1 MEKKKVRIVIEY
13 DPDNENTAVQVTPT
27 KEDGGNLHESYQ
39 GFKKAYDRME
49 VMTQRDRMSI
59 QALLQNLNKLSD
71 KEKLYI
77 AGVTEGF
84 VMARE
89 TEKDRESDGLH
100 GVSKE
105 KASE

>member
-1 MEKKKVRIVIEY
+1 M
-13 DPDNENTAVQVTPT
+13 T
-27 KEDGGNLHESYQ
+27 
-39 GFKKAYDRME
+39 E
-49 VMTQRDRMSI
+49 VMTTRDRMSMK
-59 QALLQNLNKLSD
+59 ALMDNLNKLSD

-89 TEKDRESDGLH
+89 TEKDRDPSRSH
-100 GVSKE
+100 GISKE